1 MSDKMQNIG
10 MHNEPKSKKARK
22 KRKNASNYIWGY
34 IMIAP
39 LMLGLI
45 IFNII
50 PIIET
55 AYYSFNKYKGF
66 EPMKWVGLKNYVKLF
81 HDPNLILSIKNT
93 LIFALIMVPL
103 SLVISTVIAALLN
116 SGLKG
121 SKVFRTIYFLPQV
134 TLPAAIA
141 MAWMWLYNSDYGLIN
156 QFLSIFHIPKIA
168 WISSSNTALVSL
180 AIVSI
185 WASIGY
191 NMIILLSGLKGIPNV
206 YYEAAKVDGAN
217 GFQNFRKITIPLLSP
232 TLFFLLIT
240 SLINAME
247 VFDLIWIM
255 IGRTSPAINSVRSM
269 VYTYYENAFV
279 KYDRGYSAAIAVVL
293 FLIIMIITAIQLKL
307 QKKWVY
313 YE

>member
-1 MSDKMQNIG
+1 MSSENLETGMQNAQ
-10 MHNEPKSKKARK
+10 KSKKTSMK
-22 KRKNASNYIWGY
+22 KKKTSNYFWGY
-34 IMIAP
+34 LMIAP
-39 LMLGLI
+39 LMIGLI

-55 AYYSFNKYKGF
+55 AYYSFNRYKGF
-66 EPMKWVGLKNYVKLF
+66 EPMKWIGLKNYTRLLM
-81 HDPNLILSIKNT
+81 DPNLLLSLKNT

-103 SLVISTVIAALLN
+103 SLIISTVVAALLN

-121 SKVFRTIYFLPQV
+121 AKVFRTIYFLPQV

-156 QFLSIFHIPKIA
+156 QFLSIFHIPRIA
-168 WISSSNTALVSL
+168 WISSTHTALSSV

-191 NMIILLSGLKGIPNV
+191 NMIIIISGLKGIPSV

-217 GFQNFRKITIPLLSP
+217 GFHSFRKITIPLLSP
-232 TLFFLLIT
+232 TLFFLMVT

-255 IGRTSPAINSVRSM
+255 IGKNSPAINSVRSM
-269 VYTYYENAFV
+269 VYTYYENAFI
-279 KYDRGYSAAIAVVL
+279 KYDRGYAASIAMVL
-293 FLIIMIITAIQLKL
+293 FIIIMIITAIQLKL